1 MKKYADW
8 YYLREAENAGLVAS
22 MDGIVERNRTELNIK
37 LSAYFRHKVP
47 GYNSYFNEDTS
58 EDVLYSIN
66 EYIEENKIDKREIDF
81 PISEGSDIH
90 LLKITD
96 NLQLKILVADEYHGG
111 GDYSKFIEVDKFI
124 INEQTTEKDVDLLI
138 DFIKKYLDIC
148 R

>member
-8 YYLREAENAGLVAS
+8 YYLREAENAGFVAS
-22 MDGIVERNRTELNIK
+22 MDGTVERNRTELNNK
-37 LSAYFRHKVP
+37 LSAYFRDKMP
-47 GYNSYFNEDTS
+47 GYNSYFNEETS

-90 LLKITD
+90 LLKITN

-111 GDYSKFIEVDKFI
+111 GDYSKFIDVDKFV
-124 INEQTTEKDVDLLI
+124 INEQTTEKDVDVLI